1 MCLLQKYKP
10 PAVTDGDISVNVTDG
25 TNAIAGVSLTL
36 TDNADVTETA
46 TTDESGNAT
55 FESISVGTYSLTAE
69 KEGYLDKT
77 VTVTVDG
84 DVSVNIEM
92 TITRNV
98 NFTITDGTD
107 GIASATVVI
116 DETIEKTTGVAG
128 GCTAS
133 LTDGEHSITVTKEG
147 YVTKTETITVSEED
161 TTFTIT
167 VTAE

>member
-1 MCLLQKYKP
+1 MYLLQKYKP

-46 TTDESGNAT
+46 TTDETGNAT
-55 FESISVGTYSLTAE
+55 FENISVGTYNLTAE
-69 KEGYLDKT
+69 KESYLDKT

-107 GIASATVVI
+107 GVANAMVVI

-128 GCTAS
+128 GCTAI
-133 LTDGEHSITVTKEG
+133 LTDGEHTVTVTADG
-147 YVTKTETITVSEED
+147 YVTKTETINVSEED
-161 TTFTIT
+161 TAFTIT

>member
-1 MCLLQKYKP
+1 
-10 PAVTDGDISVNVTDG
+10 
-25 TNAIAGVSLTL
+25 
-36 TDNADVTETA
+36 
-46 TTDESGNAT
+46 
-55 FESISVGTYSLTAE
+55 
-69 KEGYLDKT
+69 
-77 VTVTVDG
+77 
-84 DVSVNIEM
+84 M

-107 GIASATVVI
+107 GVANATVVI

-128 GCTAS
+128 GCTAI
-133 LTDGEHSITVTKEG
+133 LTDGEHSVTVTADG